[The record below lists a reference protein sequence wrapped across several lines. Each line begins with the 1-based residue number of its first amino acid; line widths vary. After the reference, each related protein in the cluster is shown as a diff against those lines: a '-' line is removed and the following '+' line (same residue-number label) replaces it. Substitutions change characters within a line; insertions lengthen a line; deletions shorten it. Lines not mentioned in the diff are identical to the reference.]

1 MERRTREALL
11 LIATLLLAGCA
22 NSSVQKIGT
31 ANYAALPQDSEVL
44 VYTDDTQIKGPFEVV
59 GFISYTNPGKYQVLT
74 VGDAIEPLK
83 VKAREVGGN
92 GIIVG
97 QSQAIKSGLIS
108 TGVTVTARAIRV
120 STAAR

>member
-1 MERRTREALL
+1 MVRISREALL
-11 LIATLLLAGCA
+11 TIATLLLAGCA
-22 NSSVQKIGT
+22 SSSVQKIGT
-31 ANYAALPQDSEVL
+31 ANYAALPPHVGVL
-44 VYTDDTQIKGPFEVV
+44 VYTDDTQIKEPFEII

-92 GIIVG
+92 GIILG

-108 TGVTVTARAIRV
+108 TGVTVTARAVRV
-120 STAAR
+120 STAGL